1 MATTSYKCP
10 NCGAGLLFD
19 PTLQRVKCDFCL
31 SEFTVEEV
39 DAYNR
44 KLEEQAAREA
54 EEQSAES
61 AGQPEPEEG
70 HLVSYHCNS
79 CGAEVVTEETTS
91 ATFCYYCHNPVLL
104 TERLS
109 GSYRPQKVIPFAIDK
124 DQAIGIFKTWAGRRR
139 FIPKD
144 FTSASQLEKT
154 TGIYLPHWMA
164 DYQAAIDYAGTATNL
179 RFWVAGNMEYTEHKE
194 FAIARQGTIDVNHVH
209 EVAIRK
215 IDKHLIDSITPY
227 DESQAVDFSL
237 SYLSGFFAEK
247 YDILQP
253 DVQPVVENRVRQ
265 YATTLVQD
273 TIGAYSRVNMTRTNV
288 DLIPKAWHYALLPAW
303 ILTYLYRGKTY
314 VYAIN
319 GQTGKVHG
327 ELPVDQ
333 KKLSLTSALI
343 AAVVLTLIVLGGLFL
358 W

>member
-1 MATTSYKCP
+1 VATASFKCP

-19 PTLQRVKCDFCL
+19 PALQKPKCDFCL
-31 SEFTVEEV
+31 SEFTIADL
-39 DAYNR
+39 DAYNQN
-44 KLEEQAAREA
+44 LENQATRAASREA
-54 EEQSAES
+54 AKHPDETGAVED
-61 AGQPEPEEG
+61 
-70 HLVSYHCNS
+70 HLIGYHCNS
-79 CGAEVVTEETTS
+79 CGAEVVTEETTA

-109 GSYRPQKVIPFAIDK
+109 GTFRPQKVIPFAFDK
-124 DQAIGIFKTWAGRRR
+124 DKAVAIFKNWAGKRKYV
-139 FIPKD
+139 PKD
-144 FTSASQLEKT
+144 FTSTSQLEKT
-154 TGIYLPHWMA
+154 TGLYLPHWMA

-179 RFWVAGNMEYTEHKE
+179 RMWVAGNMEYTEHKE

-227 DESQAVDFSL
+227 DESHAVDFSL

-253 DVQPVVENRVRQ
+253 DVQPIVENRVRQ
-265 YATTLVQD
+265 YATTLVQE
-273 TIGAYSRVNMTRTNV
+273 TIGAYNRVNMTRKDVN
-288 DLIPKAWHYALLPAW
+288 LIPKAWHYALLPAW
-303 ILTYLYRGKTY
+303 ILTYFYRGKTFI
-314 VYAIN
+314 YAIN

-333 KKLSLTSALI
+333 KKLGLTSALI
-343 AAVVLTLIVLGGLFL
+343 AAVVLILLLLGGLFI